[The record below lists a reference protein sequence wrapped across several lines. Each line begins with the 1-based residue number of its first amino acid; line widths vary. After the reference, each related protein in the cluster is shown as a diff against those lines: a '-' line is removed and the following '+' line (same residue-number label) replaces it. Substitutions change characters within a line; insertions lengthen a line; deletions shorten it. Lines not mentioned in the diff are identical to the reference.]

1 MNILCG
7 NLSDMEEDVVILRLK
22 IRTFFKGSHSV
33 SNDSFFD
40 ENYGKKYNVVLW
52 LIT

>member
-1 MNILCG
+1 
-7 NLSDMEEDVVILRLK
+7 MEEDGVISRLK
-22 IRTFFKGSHSV
+22 IRTFFKGSHSL

>member
-1 MNILCG
+1 M
-7 NLSDMEEDVVILRLK
+7 VILRLK